1 MLSQTFENKKRENPF
16 YLFYRTLHWLRPY
29 WKFQFL
35 ALLSAF
41 FIAVLALVP
50 PWMNK
55 ILIDDVLVKK
65 DSYALK
71 VVCLLFLLS
80 IILTSIFTIIR
91 TWFYTNAAERAVV
104 DIRDDL
110 CEAFHSLSYEQI
122 AMQSTGS
129 IMSLSTN
136 DVPVMQDLYASTLS
150 DCIIDILRILVSLS
164 FMFVINWQLSLI
176 VLPSLLLFIIT
187 LKVFSK
193 PLRDISFDVQN
204 QASSVSHE
212 LNESLS
218 GAREIKV
225 WGQKLFEC
233 QRLHKIFMPF
243 LPLRLRQ
250 SVLMSASSGIS
261 DCIVISTLVLILL
274 IGGIKA
280 IEGHIQIG
288 VLIAFTCYVGEIFGP
303 VGRTFQLNN
312 RVQKV
317 LAASNRIFA
326 FLDLTKTNSFEKK
339 KFDSES
345 SQEMATGFRPRI
357 EAKSSENLDGKD
369 REIKRLEQDLA
380 PIKGVLHQERIN
392 QSLRPIPSSEGG
404 EDSCSLTLRD
414 VCYKFKG
421 KQVEILKGISFDVQ
435 AGEIVAIVGP
445 SGSGKTTLA
454 YLLAGLYSPTSGAI
468 TFDLSNQGSSNVAD
482 YLSKHS
488 AVVFRDSFIFSQS
501 VKNNILYGRP
511 EASDED
517 VLDAAKAAHAH
528 VFISELPKKYES
540 EVGQWGCSLS
550 SGQGQ
555 RLVISRVFLK
565 KPKLLLLDEGTS
577 ALDHQIE
584 KKVEKAIRILMKT
597 GIVIII
603 SHRLSSI
610 IDADKIIVLNHGTI
624 ESIGTHL
631 DLMKNSKTYQ
641 EIFAELK
648 KLT

>member
-1 MLSQTFENKKRENPF
+1 MLSHTFKNKNRKNPF

-50 PWMNK
+50 PWINK

-65 DSYALK
+65 DSHALK

-80 IILTSIFTIIR
+80 VILTSVFTIIR
-91 TWFYTNAAERAVV
+91 TWFYTNAAERATV

-110 CEAFHSLSYEQI
+110 CEAFHSLSYEQV

-129 IMSLSTN
+129 VMSLSTN

-150 DCIIDILRILVSLS
+150 DCIIDILRIFVSLS

-193 PLRDISFDVQN
+193 PLRNISFDVQN

-212 LNESLS
+212 LNETLS

-233 QRLHKIFMPF
+233 RRLHKTFMPF

-261 DCIVISTLVLILL
+261 DCIVIATLVLILL
-274 IGGIKA
+274 IGGLKA

-288 VLIAFTCYVGEIFGP
+288 VLIAFTCYVGDIFGP

-312 RVQKV
+312 RLQKV
-317 LAASNRIFA
+317 LAASERIFA

-339 KFDSES
+339 KSASES
-345 SQEMATGFRPRI
+345 SLKIATAFQTRI
-357 EAKSSENLDGKD
+357 ESQSSENLEDMDSGIKD
-369 REIKRLEQDLA
+369 LV
-380 PIKGVLHQERIN
+380 PIKGILHRERTR
-392 QSLRPIPSSEGG
+392 QPLQPIPNSEND
-404 EDSCSLTLRD
+404 EDSCNLTLRD
-414 VCYKFKG
+414 VCYKFEG
-421 KQVEILKGISFDVQ
+421 QQVEVLKKISFDIQ
-435 AGEIVAIVGP
+435 AGERVAIIGP
-445 SGSGKTTLA
+445 NGSGKTTLA
-454 YLLAGLYSPTSGAI
+454 YLLAGLYSPTSGSI
-468 TFDLSNQGSSNVAD
+468 TLGSSNQCFSSVAN

-501 VKNNILYGRP
+501 VKNNILYGCP

-517 VLDAAKAAHAH
+517 VLNAAKATQAHA
-528 VFISELPKKYES
+528 FISELPTKYES

-555 RLVISRVFLK
+555 QLVLSRVFLK

-610 IDADKIIVLNHGTI
+610 IDADKIIVLNHGII
-624 ESIGTHL
+624 ESTGTHL
-631 DLMKNSKTYQ
+631 YLMENSKTYQ
-641 EIFAELK
+641 EIFAEQK
-648 KLT
+648 KLI